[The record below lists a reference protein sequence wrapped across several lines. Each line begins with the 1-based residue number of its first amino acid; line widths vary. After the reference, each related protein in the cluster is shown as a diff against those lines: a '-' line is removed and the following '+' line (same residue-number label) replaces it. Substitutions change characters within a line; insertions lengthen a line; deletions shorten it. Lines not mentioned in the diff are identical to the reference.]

1 MLKLILIFSD
11 RQIASYAFWMRKTW
25 SEHFKTLHLQKIKF
39 IAHKEILIEELIIL
53 VNLWLLYIIGIETVP
68 Y

>member
-1 MLKLILIFSD
+1 MTDRLQAMHSEWGRLGQSILRLF
-11 RQIASYAFWMRKTW
+11 M
-25 SEHFKTLHLQKIKF
+25 HLQKIKC
-39 IAHKEILIEELIIL
+39 IAHKEDLIEELIIL